1 MEFVHREVLSQ
12 EEDQKSSQ
20 SEESDQEDN
29 KQDFDG
35 HTSSKRKVYSES
47 FKRDVISY
55 YITYNFAMTLAKF
68 TLPYGTL
75 KSWIYKY
82 SQLGDEFFLDK
93 RALNKPKSID
103 EADVVI
109 NEFIS
114 NLRKYHL
121 PVTASMVKQKALQVV
136 TKQDFT
142 ASDRWFQNFLKR
154 SRLALRKKT
163 HVVQKLKDDYKT
175 EVLKYFSKLDEIRK
189 GDERIIFLNFDEVA
203 FPLT

>member
-68 TLPYGTL
+68 TLPHGTL

-142 ASDRWFQNFLKR
+142 ASDRWFQNFLK
-154 SRLALRKKT
+154 K
-163 HVVQKLKDDYKT
+163 V
-175 EVLKYFSKLDEIRK
+175 
-189 GDERIIFLNFDEVA
+189 G
-203 FPLT
+203 